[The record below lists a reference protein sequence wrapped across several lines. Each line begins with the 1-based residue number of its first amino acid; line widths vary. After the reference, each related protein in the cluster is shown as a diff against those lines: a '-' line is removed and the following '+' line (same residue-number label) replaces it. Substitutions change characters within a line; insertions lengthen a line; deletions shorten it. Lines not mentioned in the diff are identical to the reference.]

1 MRISIAYILL
11 FFVLTA
17 FDNAPS
23 AAPPPSDVEAITHQG
38 NIFSIKVVKSEPI
51 HIYVLGQE
59 SAQIDLSK
67 VEVILISESANPT
80 EVADP
85 IQPVHLTTLGN
96 HFIIKNTLSGDR
108 VYTMKVKSKN
118 NGVVETFK
126 FKVKNPI
133 P

>member
-1 MRISIAYILL
+1 MRKFIAYISL

-17 FDNAPS
+17 FDS
-23 AAPPPSDVEAITHQG
+23 ASSHSDVETITHQG
-38 NIFSIKVVKSEPI
+38 NLFSIKVVKSEPI

-67 VEVILISESANPT
+67 VDVMLISESTNPT

-85 IQPVHLTTLGN
+85 IQPVQIESLGN
-96 HFIIKNTLSGDR
+96 HFIVKNPASGDR
-108 VYTMKVKSKN
+108 VYTMKVKSKS
-118 NGVVETFK
+118 NGIIETFK
-126 FKVKNPI
+126 FKVKKPL